1 MKKKEKIINEACEE
15 KERTLSEE
23 KEERVEKVVF
33 KKEQR
38 EKAEATVIHESKLYN
53 MFMNKFTILM

>member
-1 MKKKEKIINEACEE
+1 MKKKKKIINEVC
-15 KERTLSEE
+15 EE

-38 EKAEATVIHESKLYN
+38 EKAEATVLHESKLYN
-53 MFMNKFTILM
+53 TLMNMFTILM